1 MKILH
6 LYYTSTGNTRKVAET
21 IDQALNN
28 AGHQVDSVK
37 VGKNTSDDINLLDY
51 DMVFAGSGVYEWLPG
66 KSMQDL
72 FGRLRRKH
80 VENGDIKPA
89 SPKRAGKNAVIYCT
103 YGGVHTGIN
112 EAIPAVKFMGQ
123 LFDHLGFTILGE
135 WYVPGEY
142 VPEKMQK
149 FSEAG
154 RLGDIRGRP
163 DANDLNEVT
172 QKVNGILRV

>member
-21 IDQALNN
+21 IDNTLQD

-37 VGKNTSDDINLLDY
+37 VDKNTQADINVLDY

-66 KSMQDL
+66 KSMQEL
-72 FGRLRRKH
+72 FGRLRRQH
-80 VENGDIKPA
+80 AENGDIKPA
-89 SPKRAGKNAVIYCT
+89 SPKRPGKSAVIYCT

-112 EAIPAVKFMGQ
+112 EAIPAVKYMGQ
-123 LFDHLGFTILGE
+123 LFDHLGFTILAE
-135 WYVPGEY
+135 WYVPGQY

-154 RLGDIRGRP
+154 RMGDIRGRP
-163 DANDLNEVT
+163 DASDLNEVAEKT
-172 QKVNGILRV
+172 KGILQV